1 MFSEDLWILYL
12 LKKNIKDLLRF
23 GFISVHF
30 ILIIF
35 LKKSHLI
42 LNHSHVCLYHQK
54 TVNLSSTLNFINNNC
69 NVTTYLRFIS
79 VIIVS
84 TYPGHKIVILC
95 AGTNLI
101 DVGVLKSHDI

>member
-1 MFSEDLWILYL
+1 MC
-12 LKKNIKDLLRF
+12 
-23 GFISVHF
+23 
-30 ILIIF
+30 
-35 LKKSHLI
+35 
-42 LNHSHVCLYHQK
+42 VCVTKK
-54 TVNLSSTLNFINNNC
+54 TVNLSNALNFINNNYC

-79 VIIVS
+79 VIILS